1 MPAVPYLVVGGGMAG
16 DAVVRGI
23 RAVDPERPVV
33 VLGAEPDPPYERP
46 PLSKG
51 LWLGK
56 PEEEVWRR
64 TAELP
69 GVEVRTGVRAV
80 ALDPRAREVRD
91 DRGERWV
98 FGALALATG
107 ARPRTLPGAEAAA
120 DRVLAYRTWRDYRT
134 LRAWAAE
141 GRRLLLVGGGFIGS
155 ELAAALAQN
164 HVPVT
169 LLVPEDGLCRRI
181 LPADLGRFLVDV
193 YRERGVDVRLGAR
206 AIGLAPTERGVA
218 VALEGGERLE
228 ADGVVLGLGVDP
240 ATELAEQAGLRVD
253 GGILVDETGRTD
265 APAIFATGDVAAF
278 PAPALGQRLRVEHE
292 DHANTHGTHVGR
304 GMAGELAPY
313 THLPLFY
320 SDLFEFGYE
329 AVGRL
334 DPERYG
340 VVADWAEPF
349 RKGVLYYLEGV
360 RVRGVLLWNV
370 WGQVDAAR
378 ALLTDPGPWKPAD
391 LRGRIPLD

>member
-1 MPAVPYLVVGGGMAG
+1 MPAVPYLIVGGGMAA
-16 DAVVRGI
+16 DAVARGI
-23 RAVDPERPVV
+23 RAVDPDRPI
-33 VLGAEPDPPYERP
+33 VLLGEEPDPPYDRP

-56 PEEEVWRR
+56 DEGEIWRR

-91 DRGERWV
+91 DRGERWIY
-98 FGALALATG
+98 GAVALATG
-107 ARPRTLPGAEAAA
+107 ARPRTLPGTETVA
-120 DRVLAYRTWRDYRT
+120 DRVLAFRTWRDYRT
-134 LRAWAAE
+134 LRAWVAE
-141 GRRLLLVGGGFIGS
+141 GRRLVLVGGGFIGS

-164 HVPVT
+164 GAHVT
-169 LLVPEDGLCRRI
+169 LLVPEDGLCRRV
-181 LPADLGRFLVDV
+181 LPADLGRFLADV

-206 AIGLAPTERGVA
+206 ARALEATEDGLA
-218 VALEGGERLE
+218 VALEGGARLTAE
-228 ADGVVLGLGVDP
+228 GAVLGLGVEP
-240 ATELAEQAGLRVD
+240 NVELARAAGLRVD
-253 GGILVDETGRTD
+253 GGVVVDETGRTD
-265 APAIFATGDVAAF
+265 VPTVFATGDVAAF
-278 PAPALGQRLRVEHE
+278 PAAALGQRLRVEHE

-313 THLPLFY
+313 AHLPLFY

-340 VVADWAEPF
+340 VVAD
-349 RKGVLYYLEGV
+349 
-360 RVRGVLLWNV
+360 
-370 WGQVDAAR
+370 
-378 ALLTDPGPWKPAD
+378 
-391 LRGRIPLD
+391 